1 MTSGNYGPGQ
11 PNEPEGQQP
20 QYGGQYGQQPQYGG
34 QQPPYGQQPQYGG
47 QYGQQ
52 PPYGQREG
60 CGERYAQAAYGQ
72 QPQCGGS
79 YGPGAGGA
87 ARLGVVALALAAVG
101 AVLGII

>member
-20 QYGGQYGQQPQYGG
+20 PYGGQYGQQPQYGG
-34 QQPPYGQQPQYGG
+34 QQPAYGQQPQYGG

-52 PPYGQREG
+52 PPYGQPEG
-60 CGERYAQAAYGQ
+60 YGQQYGQPGYGQ
-72 QPQCGGS
+72 QPYGGA
-79 YGPGAGGA
+79 YGPGAGA

-101 AVLGII
+101 AVLGIIS